1 MINAYMPCRG
11 RKNTAHQ
18 YSESLDIIREMV
30 SKYSKSHTIILG
42 GDFNA
47 SLHREPPNNIDK
59 MLRDCCSEA
68 DLTTPGNYP
77 VKPTFY
83 HHDNKSSS
91 QIDYLF
97 TLKDQ
102 IKDGIRAI
110 KIWGHQNLNTSDH
123 ILITGTINISHIKKK
138 SKSLP
143 TTTLYR
149 YRKPKW
155 SKCDDQMYLNS
166 VDTYLDRKP
175 KCQMDK
181 TNF

>member
-1 MINAYMPCRG
+1 MPICHRG

-30 SKYSKSHTIILG
+30 SKYSKSHTIVLG

-59 MLRDCCSEA
+59 MPRACCSEA
-68 DLTTPGNYP
+68 GLITPDNYP

-97 TLKDQ
+97 TLEDQ

-110 KIWGHQNLNTSDH
+110 KI
-123 ILITGTINISHIKKK
+123 
-138 SKSLP
+138 
-143 TTTLYR
+143 
-149 YRKPKW
+149 
-155 SKCDDQMYLNS
+155 
-166 VDTYLDRKP
+166 
-175 KCQMDK
+175 
-181 TNF
+181 